1 MVLRLISASRPARQV
16 VTGMGVALC
25 VSLLFPTQAP
35 AEDYSDLLGGFS
47 PAPARKAERETITT
61 ASVEQPVV
69 QTVQPEQ
76 NLANYSNRS
85 PGNFPDYA
93 FPPLEQPLFQA
104 VPTLLNTSMHG
115 QSLESGLQIYNAAS
129 RKATIESFY
138 KQRSFSRAWTSDSS
152 VKDNAWQAV
161 ELLEQAALEG
171 LNPGEYHIGE
181 IRQAYID
188 ADYTLLELLLTDNVL
203 RYAAHVR
210 DGQYAPRKVDPHWMI
225 DYEVRG
231 DLVTQLNKALSE
243 HGVGEYLRSLA
254 PPHAV
259 YQNLRRQ
266 LRNHAEL
273 ANNGGW
279 PAFPSSGMT
288 IKPGMRHPHV
298 ALLRARLA
306 VTDGADSYYVRDP
319 EYFDQDLQASL
330 ERFQARHGLNDDGV
344 VGPKTRVALSVPVQ
358 NRVRQIIASMER
370 FRWIPRNLGSTN
382 IVVNVP
388 AFRLWY
394 TDNGSEVL
402 TMRTIV
408 GQTRVDHQTPSFT
421 NVMKYLVLNPNWNVP
436 SSIASKEISVEASKD
451 PEYLDRGGYTVFDQ
465 SGNAIDPSTIEWSRY
480 GGHNPLPYRI
490 VQSRGA
496 DGVLGSVKFMF
507 PNRHGIYLHDT
518 QTRHLFK
525 KDTRA
530 YSHGCIRIEKP
541 MELASKL
548 LGGSPD
554 EIEQMINN
562 SSKNRHI
569 DLQIEIPVYLVYMTA
584 WVDDGV
590 AHFYDDLYNRDR
602 DLVMMD
608 SSKRRV

>member
-1 MVLRLISASRPARQV
+1 MVLRLIPAPRPATTLALGMSVLLSASLLLPAHAV
-16 VTGMGVALC
+16 
-25 VSLLFPTQAP
+25 
-35 AEDYSDLLGGFS
+35 AEDYSDLIGGFS
-47 PAPARKAERETITT
+47 SAPASPKPEPITT
-61 ASVEQPVV
+61 ASIEQPVV
-69 QTVQPEQ
+69 ETVDPEQ

-85 PGNFPDYA
+85 PGNFPGYS
-93 FPPLEQPLFQA
+93 FPPREQPLFPA
-104 VPTLLNTSMHG
+104 VTPLLNASMQG
-115 QSLESGLQIYNAAS
+115 RSLESGLESYNAAS
-129 RKATIESFY
+129 RKATINSFY
-138 KQRSFSRAWTSDSS
+138 KQRSFSRAWTGSNRL
-152 VKDNAWQAV
+152 KENAWQAV
-161 ELLEQAALEG
+161 EVLEQAALEG
-171 LNPGEYHIGE
+171 LNPGEYHVDE

-188 ADYTLLELLLTDNVL
+188 GDETLLELLLTDNVL
-203 RYAAHVR
+203 RYASHVR
-210 DGQYAPRKVDPHWMI
+210 DGQYVPSAVDPHWMI
-225 DYEVRG
+225 NYEVRG
-231 DLVTQLNKALSE
+231 DIITQLNKAISE
-243 HGVGEYLRSLA
+243 RRVGEYLRSLA
-254 PPHAV
+254 PPHHV
-259 YQNLRRQ
+259 YQDLRRQ
-266 LRNHAEL
+266 LRIHAEL
-273 ANNGGW
+273 ANSGGW
-279 PAFPSSGMT
+279 PAFPSTGT
-288 IKPGMRHPHV
+288 TLKPGMRHPDV

-306 VTDGADSYYVRDP
+306 VTDGADSYYVSDP

-330 ERFQARHGLNDDGV
+330 ERFQERHGLNTDGV
-344 VGPKTRVALSVPVQ
+344 VGPKTRMALSVPVQ

-370 FRWIPRNLGSTN
+370 FRWIPRDLGNTN

-388 AFRLWY
+388 AFRLWF
-394 TDNGSEVL
+394 TQNGAEVL

-421 NVMKYLVLNPNWNVP
+421 NSMRYLVLNPNWNVP

-525 KDTRA
+525 KDVRA

-548 LGGSPD
+548 LGGTPEEID
-554 EIEQMINN
+554 EMIRN

-569 DLQIEIPVYLVYMTA
+569 DLQFEFPVYLVYMTA
-584 WVDDGV
+584 WADNGV

-602 DLVMMD
+602 DLVLMD
-608 SSKRRV
+608 VAKRRV